1 MAMRWYAIHV
11 YSGFEER
18 VKKQLLQQIEQKD
31 FEDQVDE
38 ILIPIENVVEF
49 KNGKK
54 HISQKNF
61 FPGYIL
67 IRMEMS
73 EALWYLV
80 KNTPKVTDF
89 ISSGKKP
96 AALADEEVEQ
106 IIEQMK
112 AGIEKP
118 KPRVRFQKGERVRIT
133 EGAFANFNGVVEE
146 VNQEKSRLKVMVSI
160 FGRATAVD
168 VEFSQVENA
177 N

>member
-1 MAMRWYAIHV
+1 MAMRWYAVHV

-18 VKKQLLQQIEQKD
+18 VKKQLLQQIEQKGV
-31 FEDQVDE
+31 EDQVEE
-38 ILIPIENVVEF
+38 ILIPIENVVEY

-133 EGAFANFNGVVEE
+133 DGAFANFNGVVEE

-168 VEFSQVENA
+168 VEFSQVETA